1 MLVCPISRFSILGS
15 LKDSKSFI
23 SRGGNTGSGRSRI
36 WTDFTFDSSPRT
48 SSPQQSP
55 PPSSRKAAE
64 EGAGYARSSFLVAL
78 NTPLTSCQTAVTLK
92 CVGTVA
98 AVAVL
103 CPGDQLTSARNRFG
117 KIGML
122 LGKDVRSVMCVSAPW
137 RMRVRIL
144 LRQPFIPLANDAGL
158 ALMLRVIGSAQ
169 ECVRI
174 HILFLLPFKFC
185 VKTNGRTN
193 HLGNSTSYIRSSTA
207 ATHFRAYVREET

>member
-1 MLVCPISRFSILGS
+1 MRCLRSLHSSTTGLLRRGLPSGPILAGLCARVAETATRANARNCFILCCLSVLFLGS
-15 LKDSKSFI
+15 QFLGVSKTSFI

-36 WTDFTFDSSPRT
+36 WTDFTFDSSLRT

-55 PPSSRKAAE
+55 PPSSKESAE

-92 CVGTVA
+92 YVGTAA

-122 LGKDVRSVMCVSAPW
+122 LGKDVRSVMCVSAP
-137 RMRVRIL
+137 
-144 LRQPFIPLANDAGL
+144 
-158 ALMLRVIGSAQ
+158 
-169 ECVRI
+169 
-174 HILFLLPFKFC
+174 
-185 VKTNGRTN
+185 
-193 HLGNSTSYIRSSTA
+193 
-207 ATHFRAYVREET
+207 